1 MQEKYAKRIFSN
13 PVSTILVLQ
22 KLHFFVRR
30 KSMIERVCG
39 FFINLMCATIFS
51 RQYLSYWLIFISEW
65 NALKLE
71 YHYISV
77 KCYAETWRNVFPWK
91 IVNYSREKGH
101 CNLPFPSCI
110 FIFSWIWLCL
120 MMQLWNIWIW
130 WHNSLFDLLLNISIF
145 MKELQF
151 MVIKILISSHWRCT

>member
-1 MQEKYAKRIFSN
+1 
-13 PVSTILVLQ
+13 
-22 KLHFFVRR
+22 
-30 KSMIERVCG
+30 MIERVCG

-91 IVNYSREKGH
+91 IVNYFREKSH

-151 MVIKILISSHWRCT
+151 MVIKFWFLVIGGVLRDTCSKSFGHLLEKNRGSIFI